1 MSDVATRSA
10 RGWREIHRY
19 AYLQRPYEDVRSWLA
34 AQLGT
39 IGAPLP
45 DGGRSIQLRIRPG
58 GVELSRPVRLRLAG
72 PVDGHTGA
80 RQALG
85 WVDAAYPRLFPELD
99 GVVELAV
106 VPNRKRAFTQVGV
119 VARYRPPFGALGA
132 VADRLAGAEVADA
145 ALTAFLEELV
155 GAAESDLAPPDLLPD
170 ADGESEASQP
180 EEGGGRRVFLVID
193 ALAVRSG
200 GAVGASACLL
210 AIPGV
215 IAVSVDP
222 WSGLAAVDYEPG
234 RCSPGQ
240 LVDALQEQAPAG
252 STP

>member
-1 MSDVATRSA
+1 MSDVTTTRSV

-34 AQLGT
+34 AHLSS

-58 GVELSRPVRLRLAG
+58 GVELSRPVRLRLAA
-72 PVDGHTGA
+72 PVDGQTGD
-80 RQALG
+80 RQGLG
-85 WVDAAYPRLFPELD
+85 WVDAAHPRLFPELD
-99 GVVELAV
+99 GVVEVAP

-132 VADRLAGAEVADA
+132 VGDRLAGAEVADA
-145 ALTAFLEELV
+145 ALTAFVEELV
-155 GAAESDLAPPDLLPD
+155 GAAESDLGPPALRPD
-170 ADGESEASQP
+170 RDGPSEASDP
-180 EEGGGRRVFLVID
+180 EEDDARRIYIVID
-193 ALAVRSG
+193 ALAVRTG
-200 GAVGASACLL
+200 GAVGASACLM

-222 WSGLAAVDYEPG
+222 WSGLAAVDYEAE

-240 LVDALQEQAPAG
+240 LVDALQEQAAG
-252 STP
+252 SAA